1 MRKFRFPH
9 TSKWL
14 IVVALIV
21 LFLLW
26 RCSALLVDWLW
37 FSQLGY
43 QAVFY
48 KLFLSKLALGFVP
61 GLIAFVFFALNLRL
75 VFRKLTSVSED
86 KQKIEYLF
94 GQKMVWPR
102 KYLRWGEWSLA
113 VFLAIPFALSCALI
127 WDDFF
132 RFFWG
137 NEVGTL
143 DPLYA
148 KDLGFYLFRLPFW
161 EVLQNSFT
169 GLAFVAFALVLAFNF
184 AVLYEQSGSRWVR
197 HPQALVNRQLVV
209 LLVLFL
215 VGYGCGFFLDRY
227 ELLYSAAGVVYGAG
241 YTDQQIVRYGL
252 WVMVGASSLLA
263 LILIGA
269 FLTRRV
275 IVGIWAVGG
284 YFVLML
290 AVLTIVP
297 LVIQNFIV
305 VPNEL
310 ELESPFLQREITFTR
325 AAYGINELEELSYPA
340 LSDLNWTDLEANQQT
355 LRNVRLWDWR
365 PLLQT
370 FRQLQ
375 EIRLYYQFYEVDAD
389 RYQLNGDYRQ
399 VMISARELA
408 AELPERA
415 DTWVNRTLQF
425 THGYGLA
432 MSLAAQEGEEG
443 TPTFLVQDLP
453 PTTSYDLQID
463 QAGIFYGERMSGYRI
478 VNTGAWELDYP
489 RGDENVYTR
498 YQGQGG
504 IQLDSFWKKLLFAWE
519 FSDINILLSDYLN
532 DQSRIQIRRQVRQRV
547 ARLAPFLRLDA
558 DPYLVLADKRLFWV
572 QDAYTVS
579 DRYPY
584 SEPYASRFN
593 YIRNAVKVVVDAYD
607 GSVAFYAVEPDD
619 PILKVYQRLFPA
631 MFRPLDEMS
640 EELRR
645 HLRYPEDLFRI
656 QVEKFNRYHMRI
668 SQVFYNNEDLWTLP
682 REKYAGDAIAME
694 PYYILMRLPGEERLE
709 FLLMLPL
716 TPQGRDNMIAW
727 VAARSDQPDYGKL
740 LVYKL
745 PKEKLI
751 LGPMQVEAMIDQD
764 PTISRQLSLWD
775 QRGSKVIRGNLLV
788 IPIGHSFIYVE
799 PVFLIAEGNNIPQL
813 RRVIVAYGDKVAM
826 EPTLDQAI
834 AVLFDRQTV
843 SMMDQPQSVVGPV
856 GQDSL
861 QEVRVNFEAAQQALQ
876 NGDWQEFG
884 RAMERLQQYLEKQAP

>member
-9 TSKWL
+9 AGKWL
-14 IVVALIV
+14 IAIILIA

-43 QAVFY
+43 QTVFY
-48 KLFLSKLALGFVP
+48 RLFLSKLVLGIVP

-86 KQKIEYLF
+86 RQKIEYLF

-113 VFLAIPFALSCALI
+113 AFLAIPFALSCALT

-132 RFFWG
+132 RFGWG
-137 NEVGTL
+137 GDIGSL

-148 KDLGFYLFRLPFW
+148 KDIGFYLFRLPFW

-197 HPQALVNRQLVV
+197 HPQALINRQLVV
-209 LLVLFL
+209 LFVLFL
-215 VGYGCGFFLDRY
+215 IGYGCGFFLDRY

-269 FLTRRV
+269 FLARRV

-284 YFVLML
+284 YLVLML
-290 AVLTIVP
+290 AALTVVP
-297 LVIQNFIV
+297 LVIQNLMV

-310 ELESPFLQREITFTR
+310 ELETPFLQREISMTR
-325 AAYGINELEELSYPA
+325 AAYGINELDELSYPA
-340 LSDLNWTDLEANQQT
+340 LSDLKWTDIQENRQT
-355 LRNVRLWDWR
+355 LRNIRLWDWR

-389 RYQLNGDYRQ
+389 RYMLDGDYRQ

-408 AELPERA
+408 GELPERA

-443 TPTFLVQDLP
+443 APTFLVQDLP
-453 PTTSYDLQID
+453 PVTKYDLEID
-463 QAGIFYGERMSGYRI
+463 QAGIFYGEMMAGYRI
-478 VNTGAWELDYP
+478 VNTGVEEFDYP
-489 RGDENVYTR
+489 KGDENVYTR
-498 YQGQGG
+498 YQGKGG
-504 IQLDSFWKKLLFAWE
+504 ILLDSFWKKLLFAWE
-519 FSDINILLSDYLN
+519 FGDINILLSSYLN
-532 DQSRIQIRRQVRQRV
+532 DESRIQIRRQVQQRV

-558 DPYLVLADKRLFWV
+558 DPYLVLADKRLCWI

-584 SEPYASRFN
+584 SEPYGNQFN

-631 MFRPLDEMS
+631 MFRPLGQMS
-640 EELRR
+640 DELRR

-668 SQVFYNNEDLWTLP
+668 PQVFYNSEDLWTLP
-682 REKYAGDAIAME
+682 SEKYAGNAIAME
-694 PYYILMRLPGEERLE
+694 PYYILMRLPGKERLE

-813 RRVIVAYGDKVAM
+813 RRVIVAYGDRVAM
-826 EPTLDQAI
+826 EPSIDQAI
-834 AVLFDRQTV
+834 AFLFGQQIVRAT
-843 SMMDQPQSVVGPV
+843 DQPQSVVSPA

-884 RAMERLQQYLEKQAP
+884 RAMERLQQYLEQQVP